1 MSTNLHHKTSQE
13 DRISLQQKSAYAVGM
28 LVNNLQAAALPAM
41 VVILNLGLGMD
52 VLWVGLIGALPRIF
66 DAISD
71 PMLGYISDNTRSRWG
86 RRRPY
91 IFSGAI
97 LAGILFALM
106 WQLPSGYVDVIAK
119 TPVKQHQTFA
129 AEQKEAEFNN
139 AGGVILDY
147 DADIRSDLEF
157 VFYGPEQLALNQGTA
172 TNLDGFR
179 TVQHHLPTRVR
190 V

>member
-52 VLWVGLIGALPRIF
+52 VLWVGLIGAIPRIF

-119 TPVKQHQTFA
+119 TPVKQHQTPCCR
-129 AEQKEAEFNN
+129 AE
-139 AGGVILDY
+139 GGRI
-147 DADIRSDLEF
+147 
-157 VFYGPEQLALNQGTA
+157 
-172 TNLDGFR
+172 
-179 TVQHHLPTRVR
+179 
-190 V
+190 